1 MTAESAAP
9 SASSRPPRVQA
20 GVLEECSVWGVTD
33 RRPLPAGKLLDDYVV
48 GPCSTRGQP
57 GRALERRATGLAGS
71 WPGVDW
77 QTGGGALEVAVE
89 HYCQRTLPVMMSL
102 GGGQRGTLPR
112 CAGLP

>member
-1 MTAESAAP
+1 MSSA
-9 SASSRPPRVQA
+9 
-20 GVLEECSVWGVTD
+20 
-33 RRPLPAGKLLDDYVV
+33 PA
-48 GPCSTRGQP
+48 QP
-57 GRALERRATGLAGS
+57 AVSLAAALERRATGLAGS

-102 GGGQRGTLPR
+102 GGGQRGALPR